1 MPIHDWTRVSD
12 GTFHDFHIA
21 WIAEIRNVLNGG
33 LLPPGYYYA
42 QAEQIVNRH
51 QGEMHH
57 ELFGILRPTANAARP
72 VVAAALRR
80 VDCHVGCFLCTSC

>member
-12 GTFHDFHIA
+12 GTFHGFHVA

-33 LLPPGYYYA
+33 LLPPNYYA

-51 QGEMHH
+51 QGELHH
-57 ELFGILRPTANAARP
+57 EPFGILRPAANAARP

-80 VDCHVGCFLCTSC
+80 VDSHVDCLLCASC